1 MIERKAAQPVK
12 DENVARARRDRGAS
26 GGLRSVAALAVAFG
40 LVAAVTA
47 QQYEADR
54 VLRVAP
60 AASTLIDITSQA
72 LGGQNVTLSGD
83 SVVNLP
89 PGTTTYNGVLSGEGT
104 LTVRA
109 PNGPSTLVLSKDSDF
124 TLPASRKHQVVTTT
138 SGPHPHTPV
147 ANPDPPAIIVA
158 AGATLWYGN
167 GGSTGVIG
175 HYPYNTPATRSTKTT
190 SRSMERCTCRS
201 STATTTSARSA
212 ARVCFFSHATTGA
225 RWTWPE
231 RTPSAV

>member
-1 MIERKAAQPVK
+1 MIEERAGQPVK

-26 GGLRSVAALAVAFG
+26 AGVRSVVALAVAFG
-40 LVAAVTA
+40 VVAAAV
-47 QQYEADR
+47 QQHEADR

-60 AASTLIDITSQA
+60 AASALIDITSQV

-89 PGTTTYNGVLSGEGT
+89 PGTTTHNGVLSGEVT

-109 PNGPSTLVLSKDSDF
+109 PNGPGTLVLSKDSDF
-124 TLPASRKHQVVTTT
+124 TLPASRGHQVATTT
-138 SGPHPHTPV
+138 SGPHPRATVP
-147 ANPDPPAIIVA
+147 NPDPPAVIVA

-175 HYPYNTPATRSTKTT
+175 HYPYNTPGCTLNEDNVEVDGTLYLQIINRDYNLGTISGSGLLFGRPRPT
-190 SRSMERCTCRS
+190 SGSP
-201 STATTTSARSA
+201 ARS
-212 ARVCFFSHATTGA
+212 RGA
-225 RWTWPE
+225 
-231 RTPSAV
+231 